1 MSYYKRS
8 RATFEADLQKQ
19 ESPYA
24 LFGTPLPPLDD
35 NTRDDGS
42 YVPLWKQEV
51 TDERGRKRL
60 HGAFTGGFSAGYFNT
75 VGSKEGWKPAT
86 FVSSRTN
93 RHKDQ
98 KNAQQQKAEDFMDEE
113 DLADA
118 EEARKIQTA
127 GTFSGLGSTADDTSQ
142 QNALLGLV
150 KTTGETMGVK
160 LLQKM
165 GWKMGQGVGPKVRR
179 QARLDPSDGASADAD
194 SQTHLFA
201 PDNSPMI
208 TFVRKND
215 HKGLGYEGEARL
227 SSQDK
232 SAEQNKDEDEDEDG
246 SLNASF
252 KIKPKAPKAAKRGGF
267 GVGILNDTGSDEED
281 PYEMGPKISY
291 NRVLG
296 GDKKPKKKVKPAG
309 SSANPLLGAK
319 PVFISKKA
327 QSKKADGFR
336 KCHDGRLPLDGFVLA
351 TQSLSLSDDGKYAP
365 PQPPPGWSSSKQST
379 TSENSSYQSTA
390 DAAKASTLDA
400 KSRAAIFG
408 EQALPGKSVFDYL
421 SPAARE
427 RIAAATG
434 KNNLPAARSEFFEGS
449 QQTDAEKRKMLWNLV
464 PALDASIAAAALN
477 RGTSGWMPYA
487 EDAQKRARY
496 RAFLELK
503 AGQADTL
510 PERAAG
516 MTVDEWARELSEF
529 VQAANVFKPISGLMA
544 ARFVSSS
551 QQPASSSGESKK
563 EKDNLVRKPATPPA
577 DPAEQAARLGM
588 YGPLTR
594 QIKPFFP
601 TRLVCKRFN
610 VKPPSSVQP
619 DPSTQ
624 QQSQQHDAATS
635 SAAPQRDLTLI
646 PDSAIHEMLRD
657 APASFRTAQAPSTVA
672 AAAGDTGGE
681 GEPTSGA
688 SFPTQAPVD
697 VERNEALEEQRAGDE
712 VLKAIFGD
720 DDDDEDED

>member
-24 LFGTPLPPLDD
+24 LFGTPLPPLDE

-98 KNAQQQKAEDFMDEE
+98 KNAQQQRPEDYMDDE

-127 GTFSGLGSTADDTSQ
+127 GAFSGLGSTGDDLSQ
-142 QNALLGLV
+142 RDALLGLV

-179 QARLDPSDGASADAD
+179 KARLDPGDDASADAD
-194 SQTHLFA
+194 RVTHLFA
-201 PDNSPMI
+201 PENSPMI

-227 SSQDK
+227 SNVDNP
-232 SAEQNKDEDEDEDG
+232 ADNNKDDEHEEDSG
-246 SLNASF
+246 FNVSLRA
-252 KIKPKAPKAAKRGGF
+252 KTKPPKAAKRGGF

-291 NRVLG
+291 NRVIG
-296 GDKKPKKKVKPAG
+296 GDKKPKKKVKSSGA
-309 SSANPLLGAK
+309 SANPLLGTK

-365 PQPPPGWSSSKQST
+365 PQPPPGWSSSKTLAS
-379 TSENSSYQSTA
+379 TSEDAPYQSPA
-390 DAAKASTLDA
+390 DAAKSSSLDA
-400 KSRAAIFG
+400 KSRAAILG

-434 KNNLPAARSEFFEGS
+434 KKNLPAARGEFFEGS
-449 QQTDAEKRKMLWNLV
+449 QQTDAEKRKTLWNLV
-464 PALDASIAAAALN
+464 PALDASTAAAALN

-487 EDAQKRARY
+487 EDVQKRARY

-503 AGQADTL
+503 AGQADAL
-510 PERAAG
+510 PERTAG
-516 MTVDEWARELSEF
+516 MTVDDWVRELNEF
-529 VQAANVFKPISGLMA
+529 AQAANVFKPISGLMA

-551 QQPASSSGESKK
+551 SQPASSSGESKK
-563 EKDNLVRKPATPPA
+563 EKDNLIRKPATPPA

-594 QIKPFFP
+594 QVKPFFP

-610 VKPPSSVQP
+610 VKPPSNVQP
-619 DPSTQ
+619 DQSTQ
-624 QQSQQHDAATS
+624 QQQQQHADAATS
-635 SAAPQRDLTLI
+635 SAAPPRDLTLV
-646 PDSAIHEMLRD
+646 PDSAIHAMLRD
-657 APASFRTAQAPSTVA
+657 APDAFRMAQATTTTSSA
-672 AAAGDTGGE
+672 SAHE
-681 GEPTSGA
+681 EEPAGA
-688 SFPTQAPVD
+688 SFLPTQALVD
-697 VERNEALEEQRAGDE
+697 VEKNEALEAQRAGDE
-712 VLKAIFGD
+712 VFKAIFGS
-720 DDDDEDED
+720 DDEDEED

>member
-8 RATFEADLQKQ
+8 RATFEADLQSH

-24 LFGTPLPPLDD
+24 LFGTPLPPLDE

-98 KNAQQQKAEDFMDEE
+98 KNPQQQRPEDYMDDE

-118 EEARKIQTA
+118 EEARKIETA
-127 GTFSGLGSTADDTSQ
+127 GDFAGLGSTGDDLSKRD
-142 QNALLGLV
+142 ALLGLV

-179 QARLDPSDGASADAD
+179 KARLDPDDAAHAD
-194 SQTHLFA
+194 SDQQTHLFA
-201 PDNSPMI
+201 PEHSPMI

-227 SSQDK
+227 SNVDAAGK
-232 SAEQNKDEDEDEDG
+232 NKDDEDDEDNSSNG
-246 SLNASF
+246 SL
-252 KIKPKAPKAAKRGGF
+252 KTKPKAPKAAKRGGF

-296 GDKKPKKKVKPAG
+296 GDKKPKKKVKPSGA
-309 SSANPLLGAK
+309 SANPLLGTK
-319 PVFISKKA
+319 PVFISKKT
-327 QSKKADGFR
+327 QSKKTDGFR

-365 PQPPPGWSSSKQST
+365 PQPPPGWSSSKSST
-379 TSENSSYQSTA
+379 SASEDAPYQSTA

-400 KSRAAIFG
+400 KSRAAILG
-408 EQALPGKSVFDYL
+408 EQALPGKSVFDFL

-434 KNNLPAARSEFFEGS
+434 KNNLPAARGEFFEGS
-449 QQTDAEKRKMLWNLV
+449 QQTDAEKRKTLWNLV

-503 AGQADTL
+503 AGQADAL
-510 PERAAG
+510 PERPAG
-516 MTVDEWARELSEF
+516 VTVDEWVRELNEF
-529 VQAANVFKPISGLMA
+529 AQAANVFKPISGLMA

-551 QQPASSSGESKK
+551 SQPASSSGESTK
-563 EKDNLVRKPATPPA
+563 EKDHLLSKPATPPV

-594 QIKPFFP
+594 QVKPFFP

-610 VKPPSSVQP
+610 VKPPSNVQP
-619 DPSTQ
+619 DQSTQ
-624 QQSQQHDAATS
+624 QQKHSDAATS
-635 SAAPQRDLTLI
+635 SAAVPRDLTII
-646 PDSAIHEMLRD
+646 PDSAIHDMLRD
-657 APASFRTAQAPSTVA
+657 APAAFRTAQTAKSA
-672 AAAGDTGGE
+672 AAPVGEEASPAGAVGL
-681 GEPTSGA
+681 PTH
-688 SFPTQAPVD
+688 APVD
-697 VERNEALEEQRAGDE
+697 VEKNEALEAQRAGDE
-712 VLKAIFGD
+712 VFKAIFGS
-720 DDDDEDED
+720 DDEDEDE